1 MVNKFFVLLFTAL
14 TVVSVMEVLTSD
26 KHEESNAH
34 DEAFHEFDEDPDYKY
49 SSTANQEE
57 KLAEEDVDATDDSD
71 LEIRSPSGA
80 GETGAKAF
88 KTPMNMPPVKFAFCV
103 SCGYRQAFDQFSQI
117 IQEKYPGVV
126 IEGTNFP
133 PSQIKSLVSQ
143 FIGVAK
149 IALIV
154 MVIVGRDPFASMG
167 IATPGI
173 FNWMLSN
180 KLSSCLML
188 FMLSN
193 SIEGMMMST
202 GAFEIYLGE
211 EQIWSKLESGRV
223 PSPPELIQAIDSSLA
238 LTGNKITGS
247 FGFENE

>member
-1 MVNKFFVLLFTAL
+1 
-14 TVVSVMEVLTSD
+14 MEVLTSE
-26 KHEESNAH
+26 KHDENNAH
-34 DEAFHEFDEDPDYKY
+34 DEGFNEFDEDPDYKY
-49 SSTANQEE
+49 SSTANKAKNLMED
-57 KLAEEDVDATDDSD
+57 DVDDTDEAD
-71 LEIRSPSGA
+71 LEIRSPTGA

-88 KTPMNMPPVKFAFCV
+88 KAPANMPPVRFAYCV

-126 IEGTNFP
+126 IEGANFP
-133 PSQIKSLVSQ
+133 PTQIKAFVSQ

-223 PSPPELIQAIDSSLA
+223 PSPVELIQAIDSSLA
-238 LTGNKITGS
+238 IKGNKISGS